1 MLMVFLI
8 MLGVLSFA
16 AIAAYLIQH
25 DEGFILVSLGT
36 HSIEVRFW
44 FGVFVALFALVIVYG
59 CFRLLRKGIIAIG
72 VSLKWW
78 SAARF
83 SRTQKN
89 TQLGLIHFV
98 QGNFNAAKKEL
109 TYAAKNSNN
118 PFVLQIAAAQ
128 SELALNHPQHAKDLF
143 NQAKTSADPKDT
155 LFVEFGL
162 ARCDFELNNMAQCIS
177 TLETLY
183 NQKKNNIQLQE
194 WLCKAYI
201 KNQQFSDVIALL
213 PTLKKHPNID
223 NHEYNSIMLNAYSS
237 QLDQYIQN
245 KKTNNAYANTL
256 FSFWAILPAS
266 LQRNKNLAT
275 IFFTELKNEN
285 RLDEA
290 ELLLSKAITK
300 EYSPILIML
309 FANIASSDANKQLA
323 FAQKLLSK
331 HKNDAALLFALGKI
345 AARNT
350 LFGQAKDYIE
360 ESIAIKPNIE
370 ACIFLSKMYKE
381 LNEFDKEHACLQK
394 SIMLI
399 DKQRGNL

>member
-1 MLMVFLI
+1 MVFLI

-25 DEGFILVSLGT
+25 DEGFILISLGT

-44 FGVFVALFALVIVYG
+44 FGVFVALFVLVVVYV

-109 TYAAKNSNN
+109 TSAAKHSNN
-118 PFVLQIAAAQ
+118 PFVLHIAAAQ
-128 SELALNHPQHAKDLF
+128 SELALNHPQNAKVLF
-143 NQAKTSADPKDT
+143 NQAKDTANEKDI
-155 LFVEFGL
+155 LFIEFGL

-177 TLETLY
+177 TLEALY
-183 NQKKNNIQLQE
+183 NQKKNNIQVQE

-201 KNQQFSDVIALL
+201 KNQQFSDVITLL

-223 NHEYNSIMLNAYSS
+223 NHEYNSIMLNTYSS

-245 KKTNNAYANTL
+245 KKSNNHYPTTL
-256 FSFWAILPAS
+256 FNYWAALPAL
-266 LQRNKNLAT
+266 LQRNKQIAS
-275 IFFTELKNEN
+275 IFLNELINEN
-285 RLDEA
+285 CLDEA
-290 ELLLSKAITK
+290 ELLFSKAITK
-300 EYSPILIML
+300 EYSPVLITL
-309 FANIASSDANKQLA
+309 FATIKSTDANKQLA

-331 HKNDAALLFALGKI
+331 HKSDAALLSALGKI

-370 ACIFLSKMYKE
+370 ACIFLSKIYKE
-381 LNEFDKEHACLQK
+381 LNEVDKEHACLQK
-394 SIMLI
+394 GIALI
-399 DKQRGNL
+399 NTQLT